1 MPRQLTINPAPF
13 KSSNLAIPPSPFS
26 PKLPLSPTELPYRR
40 QAPATKF
47 PISSASPPP
56 SDPLHWLWQCHI
68 CNRVYQL
75 GVTRRCL
82 DDGHFFCSGTTT
94 IKRSRKSGKKVLR
107 HKACAS
113 EFDYQGWKAWGVW
126 RREVAEQARLA
137 EALMAA
143 AAAEEDSDSDH
154 SVDVPSAPSES
165 EWMKGA
171 WTGKGRRLDALKI
184 PRVLPRKDCWNTC
197 DYPSECRWGKQ
208 YGVQTPV
215 KTTDTVPSSQ
225 TSDLAP
231 VEEVADLQHLKTTF
245 DDILLDSSIIEDST
259 AQQIERCQ
267 PTKQT
272 TGKPERPGGE
282 NTRKPSMDD
291 LLESVKRR
299 KRKSLGQT
307 PSPLA
312 SHPPSPTSTES
323 PEAVV
328 TAETTTSL
336 LPADGAEASANYL
349 QKTLDDFELD
359 VRKSLER
366 AGDLVTSWASS
377 LKTTAPLEEEEKGVA
392 SVKALRVQ
400 KKKGSFV

>member
-1 MPRQLTINPAPF
+1 
-13 KSSNLAIPPSPFS
+13 
-26 PKLPLSPTELPYRR
+26 
-40 QAPATKF
+40 
-47 PISSASPPP
+47 
-56 SDPLHWLWQCHI
+56 
-68 CNRVYQL
+68 
-75 GVTRRCL
+75 
-82 DDGHFFCSGTTT
+82 
-94 IKRSRKSGKKVLR
+94 
-107 HKACAS
+107 
-113 EFDYQGWKAWGVW
+113 
-126 RREVAEQARLA
+126 
-137 EALMAA
+137 MAA
-143 AAAEEDSDSDH
+143 ATAEEDSGSEY

-171 WTGKGRRLDALKI
+171 RAGSGRRLEALKI
-184 PRVLPRKDCWNTC
+184 SRVLPRKDCWNTC

-231 VEEVADLQHLKTTF
+231 VEDSESQQPKTTF

-272 TGKPERPGGE
+272 TGKPETPGGE

-307 PSPLA
+307 LSPLA
-312 SHPPSPTSTES
+312 SHPPSPTSTEA
-323 PEAVV
+323 PEVV
-328 TAETTTSL
+328 TTETTTTL
-336 LPADGAEASANYL
+336 LPADSAEASANYL
-349 QKTLDDFELD
+349 QKALHDFELD

-366 AGDLVTSWASS
+366 AGDLVTSWASG
-377 LKTTAPLEEEEKGVA
+377 LKTTALLEEEKGVA
-392 SVKALRVQ
+392 SVKGLRVQ
-400 KKKGSFV
+400 KKKGSFI

>member
-1 MPRQLTINPAPF
+1 
-13 KSSNLAIPPSPFS
+13 
-26 PKLPLSPTELPYRR
+26 
-40 QAPATKF
+40 
-47 PISSASPPP
+47 
-56 SDPLHWLWQCHI
+56 
-68 CNRVYQL
+68 
-75 GVTRRCL
+75 
-82 DDGHFFCSGTTT
+82 
-94 IKRSRKSGKKVLR
+94 
-107 HKACAS
+107 
-113 EFDYQGWKAWGVW
+113 
-126 RREVAEQARLA
+126 
-137 EALMAA
+137 MAA

-154 SVDVPSAPSES
+154 SVDMPSAPSES

-171 WTGKGRRLDALKI
+171 WAGSGRRLEALKI

-225 TSDLAP
+225 TSDLAS
-231 VEEVADLQHLKTTF
+231 VEEVAADLQQPKTTF

-272 TGKPERPGGE
+272 TGKPETPGGE

-299 KRKSLGQT
+299 KRKSLGQI

-312 SHPPSPTSTES
+312 SHPPSPTSTEA
-323 PEAVV
+323 PEVV
-328 TAETTTSL
+328 PDQNNTSL
-336 LPADGAEASANYL
+336 LPADSAEASANYL
-349 QKTLDDFELD
+349 QKALDDFELD

-377 LKTTAPLEEEEKGVA
+377 LKTTAPLEEEKGVA
-392 SVKALRVQ
+392 SVKGLRVQ

>member
-13 KSSNLAIPPSPFS
+13 KSSNLAILPSPFS

-68 CNRVYQL
+68 CDRVYQL

-171 WTGKGRRLDALKI
+171 WAGSGRRLEALKI
-184 PRVLPRKDCWNTC
+184 SGVLPRKDCWNTC

-231 VEEVADLQHLKTTF
+231 VEEAESQQPKTTF

-272 TGKPERPGGE
+272 TGKPETPGGE

-312 SHPPSPTSTES
+312 SHPPSPTSTEA
-323 PEAVV
+323 PEVV
-328 TAETTTSL
+328 TTETTTTL
-336 LPADGAEASANYL
+336 LPAESAEASANYL
-349 QKTLDDFELD
+349 QKALDDFELD

-366 AGDLVTSWASS
+366 AGGLVTSWASN
-377 LKTTAPLEEEEKGVA
+377 LKTTAALEEEKGFA
-392 SVKALRVQ
+392 PVKGLRVQ
-400 KKKGSFV
+400 KKNKGPFV

>member
-40 QAPATKF
+40 QTPATKF
-47 PISSASPPP
+47 PIPSASPPP

-68 CNRVYQL
+68 CNRVYEL

-171 WTGKGRRLDALKI
+171 WVGSGRRLEALKI
-184 PRVLPRKDCWNTC
+184 SRVLPRKDCWNTC

-231 VEEVADLQHLKTTF
+231 VEDSESQQPKTTF

-272 TGKPERPGGE
+272 TGKPETPGGE

-323 PEAVV
+323 PEPIP
-328 TAETTTSL
+328 AETTTTL
-336 LPADGAEASANYL
+336 LPADSAGASAIYL
-349 QKTLDDFELD
+349 QKALDDFELD

-366 AGDLVTSWASS
+366 AGGLVTSWASG
-377 LKTTAPLEEEEKGVA
+377 LKTITALEEEKGFA
-392 SVKALRVQ
+392 SVKGLRMQ
-400 KKKGSFV
+400 KKKGSFI

>member
-40 QAPATKF
+40 QSPATKF

-75 GVTRRCL
+75 DVTRRCL

-94 IKRSRKSGKKVLR
+94 IKRSRKSGQKVLR

-113 EFDYQGWKAWGVW
+113 EFDYQGWKAWGIW

-154 SVDVPSAPSES
+154 SVDVPSASSES

-171 WTGKGRRLDALKI
+171 WAGSGRRLEALKI
-184 PRVLPRKDCWNTC
+184 SRVLPRKHCWNTC

-208 YGVQTPV
+208 YGVLTPV
-215 KTTDTVPSSQ
+215 KATDTVPSSQ

-231 VEEVADLQHLKTTF
+231 VEEAESQQPKTTF

-272 TGKPERPGGE
+272 TGKPETPGGE

-312 SHPPSPTSTES
+312 SHPPSPTSTEA
-323 PEAVV
+323 PEVV
-328 TAETTTSL
+328 TTETTTTL
-336 LPADGAEASANYL
+336 LPAESAEASANYL
-349 QKTLDDFELD
+349 QKALDDFELD

-366 AGDLVTSWASS
+366 AGDLVTSWASN
-377 LKTTAPLEEEEKGVA
+377 LKTTAALEEEKGVA
-392 SVKALRVQ
+392 SVKGLRVQ
-400 KKKGSFV
+400 KKNKGPFV